1 MSRRMTEVISR
12 EAPAE
17 LERWRPQ
24 GRPVR
29 MVILTWPIVG
39 LLGATVAAAAG
50 LFTDC
55 EKTERPAPR
64 EVLTA
69 NAGTVRS
76 IAFRPDGQ
84 VISSIGLDGS
94 IVMIDCGTGPREPYA
109 PEDRG
114 PIRSVAFDRDSRFL
128 ATANAMGPVTLHD
141 LAARESRPLCDLERV
156 TTGAACLAFSADGNA
171 LAVGQQDGEISLW
184 NRPSGK
190 NRSKLAGHTNFVA
203 ALVYAPGGDLLAS
216 SAGDGSTRI
225 WDLAT
230 MRELWRMSY
239 QGPTRISLAFSR
251 DARLLFLGDP
261 SSPLVRVWDLTTGI
275 ERAALRGPAGV
286 VVAVAASPDGT
297 TLAAADY
304 QGGITMWDLATMKIR
319 PTSLRHAGVHALAF
333 APDGRSLATG
343 GFDGSIYLWDF
354 PIAIADRDLTRRS
367 PF

>member
-1 MSRRMTEVISR
+1 MFRRMTRICSDQ
-12 EAPAE
+12 APAE
-17 LERWRPQ
+17 LKGWRPQ

-50 LFTDC
+50 LFKDC
-55 EKTERPAPR
+55 NKAERHAAR
-64 EVLTA
+64 EILTG
-69 NAGTVRS
+69 NVGTVRS

-84 VISSIGLDGS
+84 VISSLGLDGS
-94 IVMIDCGTGPREPYA
+94 IVMIDRGTEPREPYA

-114 PIRSVAFDRDSRFL
+114 PIRSIAFAPDSRFL
-128 ATANAMGPVTLHD
+128 AAANAMGPVTLHD
-141 LAARESRPLCDLERV
+141 LVARESHPLCDPARV
-156 TTGAACLAFSADGNA
+156 TSGAACVAFSADGAA

-184 NRPSGK
+184 DIPTGENRA
-190 NRSKLAGHTNFVA
+190 RLAGHTSFVG
-203 ALVYAPGGDLLAS
+203 ALVYAPAGDLLAS

-230 MRELWRMSY
+230 MRERLRLSY
-239 QGPTRISLAFSR
+239 PGPTRISLAFSR

-261 SSPLVRVWDLTTGI
+261 TSPMVRVWDLTTGI

-304 QGGITMWDLATMKIR
+304 QGGITIWDLATMTIK
-319 PTSLRHAGVHALAF
+319 PTGLRHAGVHALTF

-343 GFDGSIYLWDF
+343 GFDGSINLWDF
-354 PIAIADRDLTRRS
+354 PIAVAD
-367 PF
+367 